1 MVVTTTSARAC
12 FMTILIYEYSFDR
25 KLRLRNVLESVYLQL
40 QCLRALSFS
49 STDFLQK
56 QKVSVFIQF
65 VKVALTTITS

>member
-1 MVVTTTSARAC
+1 
-12 FMTILIYEYSFDR
+12 
-25 KLRLRNVLESVYLQL
+25 L

>member
-1 MVVTTTSARAC
+1 
-12 FMTILIYEYSFDR
+12 
-25 KLRLRNVLESVYLQL
+25 LQL

>member
-1 MVVTTTSARAC
+1 
-12 FMTILIYEYSFDR
+12 MTILIYEYSFDR
-25 KLRLRNVLESVYLQL
+25 KLRLRNVLESVYLQLQL